1 MSNVLEG
8 TAHVYKRP
16 HINTDEI
23 IPARYLNVSDEAT
36 MAKHAMEDIDPAFVK
51 KVKPGDFVVA
61 GENFGCGSSREHAV
75 WALRGAGIQAV
86 IASNYARIFFRNALN
101 NGFLPLEC
109 ASAAETVTDG
119 GRIRVDLAAGV
130 LTDLTTG
137 KTMNFTPLTP
147 FAKDLLAAG
156 GLLQWAL
163 KQTA

>member
-1 MSNVLEG
+1 MSNILEG
-8 TAHVYKRP
+8 TAHVYTRP

-36 MAKHAMEDIDPAFVK
+36 MAKHAMEDIDPEFVK

-86 IASNYARIFFRNALN
+86 IAKNYARIFFRNALN
-101 NGFLPLEC
+101 NGFLALEC
-109 ASAAETVTDG
+109 DSASEIVTNG
-119 GRIRVDLAAGV
+119 GRIRVDLSEGV
-130 LTDLTTG
+130 LTDLTSG
-137 KTMNFTPLTP
+137 KTMHFTPLTP